1 MENWRDEYEWVSD
14 FSEDRARVQKD
25 GKQGH
30 VNTAGEVTT
39 PIIYDTVGNFSEGQA
54 WVWLGNKEGHIN
66 LAGEV
71 TWNE

>member
-1 MENWRDEYEWVSD
+1 VENWRDEYEWVSD

-30 VNTAGEVTT
+30 VN
-39 PIIYDTVGNFSEGQA
+39 FSEGQA